1 MGKALAQKA
10 GVAALETTLRAGMPE
25 LIRQLEKMQAADER
39 FREYAESKFE
49 RLEARFD
56 RIDSRFERLE
66 ERISQ
71 VERGSDQIRLEFKE
85 QFADFYE
92 RLLNAINEVS
102 HRVTRA
108 DQKLE
113 DYSEFTRLASA
124 KIHDFLE
131 RVIRLEAAYQSPAKK
146 RRAG

>member
-10 GVAALETTLRAGMPE
+10 GMAALETTLRAGMPE
-25 LIRQLEKMQAADER
+25 LIRAI
-39 FREYAESKFE
+39 ESLQSEVQKLQT
-49 RLEARFD
+49 RMDARFD
-56 RIDSRFERLE
+56 KVDSRFERME
-66 ERISQ
+66 ERLSQ
-71 VERGSDQIRLEFKE
+71 VERNGDQIRLEFKD

-92 RLLNAINEVS
+92 RLLTAINEVS

-131 RVIRLEAAYQSPAKK
+131 RVVRLEAAYQAPAKK

>member
-1 MGKALAQKA
+1 M
-10 GVAALETTLRAGMPE
+10 ETTLRAGMPD
-25 LIRQLEKMQAADER
+25 LIRTLETLQSQIHQLQVRMD
-39 FREYAESKFE
+39 
-49 RLEARFD
+49 ARFD
-56 RIDSRFERLE
+56 KVDARFDKVDSRFERME
-66 ERISQ
+66 ERLAQ
-71 VERGSDQIRLEFKE
+71 VERIGEQIRLEFKE

-131 RVIRLEAAYQSPAKK
+131 RVVRLEAAYQAPPKK

>member
-25 LIRQLEKMQAADER
+25 LIRTLESIQSEAR
-39 FREYAESKFE
+39 QFRAYV
-49 RLEARFD
+49 EARFD
-56 RIDSRFERLE
+56 KVDSRFERIE
-66 ERISQ
+66 ERLAQ
-71 VERGSDQIRLEFKE
+71 VERNGDQIRLEFKD

-92 RLLNAINEVS
+92 RLLTAINEVS

-131 RVIRLEAAYQSPAKK
+131 RVVRLEAAYQAPAKK

>member
-25 LIRQLEKMQAADER
+25 LIRTLESIQSEAR
-39 FREYAESKFE
+39 QFRAYV
-49 RLEARFD
+49 EARFD
-56 RIDSRFERLE
+56 KMDSRFERLE
-66 ERISQ
+66 ERLAQ
-71 VERGSDQIRLEFKE
+71 VERNGDQIRLDFKD

-92 RLLNAINEVS
+92 RLLTAINEVS

-131 RVIRLEAAYQSPAKK
+131 RVVRLEAAYQAPAKK

>member
-10 GVAALETTLRAGMPE
+10 GIAALETTLRAGMPE
-25 LIRQLEKMQAADER
+25 LIRAVESLQSEVRQLRTTMD
-39 FREYAESKFE
+39 
-49 RLEARFD
+49 ARFD
-56 RIDSRFERLE
+56 KVDARFDKVDARFERLE
-66 ERISQ
+66 ERMAQ
-71 VERGSDQIRLEFKE
+71 VERSGDQIRLEFKE

-92 RLLNAINEVS
+92 RLLTAINEVS

-124 KIHDFLE
+124 RIHDFLE
-131 RVIRLEAAYQSPAKK
+131 RVVRLEAAYQSPPKK

>member
-10 GVAALETTLRAGMPE
+10 GIAALETTLRAGMPD
-25 LIRQLEKMQAADER
+25 LIRAVESIQSEVRQLQTRMDAH
-39 FREYAESKFE
+39 
-49 RLEARFD
+49 FD
-56 RIDSRFERLE
+56 KVDSRFERIE
-66 ERISQ
+66 ERLSQ
-71 VERGSDQIRLEFKE
+71 VERSSDQIRLEFKD

-92 RLLNAINEVS
+92 RLLTAINEVS

-131 RVIRLEAAYQSPAKK
+131 RVVRLEAAYQSPPKK

>member
-10 GVAALETTLRAGMPE
+10 GIAALETTLRAGMPD
-25 LIRQLEKMQAADER
+25 LIRAVESLQSEVRQLQTRMDAG
-39 FREYAESKFE
+39 
-49 RLEARFD
+49 FD
-56 RIDSRFERLE
+56 KVDSRFERIE
-66 ERISQ
+66 ERLSQ
-71 VERGSDQIRLEFKE
+71 VERSSDQIRLEFKD

-92 RLLNAINEVS
+92 RLLTAINEVS

-131 RVIRLEAAYQSPAKK
+131 RVVRLEAAYQSPPKK